1 MQGLWI
7 LNAVWGSAEVFQG
20 DESEP
25 MVMVANKGVEQGGF
39 ASLEL
44 TETSYIETSFGNPR
58 CEFARF
64 LGNRLS
70 SKFLR

>member
-1 MQGLWI
+1 
-7 LNAVWGSAEVFQG
+7 
-20 DESEP
+20 
-25 MVMVANKGVEQGGF
+25 MVANKGVEQGGF